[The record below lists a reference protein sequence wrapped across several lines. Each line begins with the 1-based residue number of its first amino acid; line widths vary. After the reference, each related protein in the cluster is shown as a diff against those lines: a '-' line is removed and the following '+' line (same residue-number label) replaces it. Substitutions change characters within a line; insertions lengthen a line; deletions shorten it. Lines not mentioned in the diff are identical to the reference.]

1 MSAWYIFNCLGFYPV
16 CPGSGYYN
24 IGSPAL
30 PAVDV
35 RMSNGSHIRMTARNW
50 SKDAV
55 YINKVYVNGKRY
67 TKSYL
72 TWDDVKNGIDIEFV
86 MSKKPN
92 RKWAVAKDDIAPS
105 VSVEGKTV
113 AYKHGMRL

>member
-1 MSAWYIFNCLGFYPV
+1 MDFVFRMCRF
-16 CPGSGYYN
+16 
-24 IGSPAL
+24 IGRLRSF
-30 PAVDV
+30 V
-35 RMSNGSHIRMTARNW
+35 RC
-50 SKDAV
+50 V

-72 TWDDVKNGIDIEFV
+72 TWDDVKNGMDIEFV

>member
-1 MSAWYIFNCLGFYPV
+1 MSTENATPSRI
-16 CPGSGYYN
+16 
-24 IGSPAL
+24 
-30 PAVDV
+30 
-35 RMSNGSHIRMTARNW
+35 SHGMTC
-50 SKDAV
+50 
-55 YINKVYVNGKRY
+55 
-67 TKSYL
+67 
-72 TWDDVKNGIDIEFV
+72 IDIEFV